1 MVTKTI
7 FKRTSQLLEDLDVKI
22 NEVCD
27 DGNDVIKI
35 SEKALL
41 IIDESIR
48 KLKLLVS
55 NHHFDHIAEE
65 VLFFKKLKPQFISK
79 FIYYSAVLDIE
90 SHKPAAGNKTL
101 KKYYEAEQE
110 KLRNFYVEH
119 SEFYS
124 YYKREATYLDHKI
137 FVRNSYDLKMKLSSG
152 FYNYDP
158 NFTTSHDHLIAR
170 FISNGQFDQYLKK
183 QIEGFS
189 ENTTGKVLSPLNWT
203 GSKVGLIELT
213 YALYQMRCFNGGN
226 IELSEVIKF
235 VEKSLDCDLGNFH
248 KTVFEIRNRKQGPTK
263 FLQLVSDNL
272 NQYFMNSDAE

>member
-7 FKRTSQLLEDLDVKI
+7 FKKTSQLLEDLNVKI

-27 DGNDVIKI
+27 DGNDLIKI

-158 NFTTSHDHLIAR
+158 NFTTSHDHLVAR

-189 ENTTGKVLSPLNWT
+189 ENATGKVLSPLNWT

-272 NQYFMNSDAE
+272 NQYFMNGDTE

>member
-7 FKRTSQLLEDLDVKI
+7 FKRTSHLLEDLDVKI
-22 NEVCD
+22 NEICD
-27 DGNDVIKI
+27 DGNDLIKI

-55 NHHFDHIAEE
+55 SHHFDHIAEE

-79 FIYYSAVLDIE
+79 FIYYSAILDIE

-124 YYKREATYLDHKI
+124 YYKRDATYLDHKI
-137 FVRNSYDLKMKLSSG
+137 FVRNSYDLKMKLSFG
-152 FYNYDP
+152 FYNFDSS
-158 NFTTSHDHLIAR
+158 FTTSHDHIVAR
-170 FISNGQFDQYLKK
+170 FMANQQFDQYLKK
-183 QIEGFS
+183 QIENLG
-189 ENTTGKVLSPLNWT
+189 NNMAGRVLSPLVWSA
-203 GSKVGLIELT
+203 SKVGLIELI

-235 VEKSLDCDLGNFH
+235 VEKSLDTDLGNFH
-248 KTVFEIRNRKQGPTK
+248 KTIFEIRNRKQGPTK

-272 NQYFMNSDAE
+272 NQHFINNEAE

>member
-1 MVTKTI
+1 MVTKTL
-7 FKRTSQLLEDLDVKI
+7 FKKTSQLAEELDLKI
-22 NEVCD
+22 NEVYAEGSD
-27 DGNDVIKI
+27 LIKI
-35 SEKALL
+35 SEKALF

-48 KLKLLVS
+48 KLKLMVS

-65 VLFFKKLKPQFISK
+65 VFFFKKLKPQFISK
-79 FIYYSAVLDIE
+79 FIYYSTVLDIE

-110 KLRNFYVEH
+110 KLRAFYLEH

-158 NFTTSHDHLIAR
+158 CFTTSHDHMIAR
-170 FISNGQFDQYLKK
+170 FISNQQFDQYLKK
-183 QIEGFS
+183 QIEGS
-189 ENTTGKVLSPLNWT
+189 NEDATSKILSPLNWS
-203 GSKVGLIELT
+203 GSKVGLIELI

-235 VEKSLDCDLGNFH
+235 TEKSLDCDLGNFH
-248 KTVFEIRNRKQGPTK
+248 KTIFEIRNRKQGPTK

-272 NQYFMNSDAE
+272 NHYFMNSDIE